1 MACRGADGLASADE
15 LQRAWP
21 EPAYEVIP
29 DAGHSVMEPGIR
41 KALVRV
47 MNDFRKIGREVESRD
62 RLSAE

>member
-1 MACRGADGLASADE
+1 
-15 LQRAWP
+15 
-21 EPAYEVIP
+21 
-29 DAGHSVMEPGIR
+29 MEPGIR